1 MSYTYD
7 LTTDRGKV
15 RLWINDM
22 NTTTGK
28 LTDAE
33 IDYCLTE
40 KTTVGGAVVMAL
52 DLLLVKLADP
62 NFSADWLT
70 VNNDVAYKNLS
81 AYRLQMCQQF
91 GVPSITTSSV
101 HTYRADSW
109 ASESPD
115 FSELQLEGDD
125 ADD

>member
-15 RLWINDM
+15 RLHINDTD
-22 NTTTGK
+22 TTNGK

-52 DLLLVKLADP
+52 DLLLAKLTDP
-62 NFSADWLT
+62 TFTADWLT
-70 VNNDVAYKNLS
+70 VNNDVAFKNLS

-91 GVPSITTSSV
+91 GVASITTTSV
-101 HTYRADSW
+101 ATYRDDSW
-109 ASESPD
+109 ADEAPD
-115 FSELQLEGDD
+115 FSELHDEEDED
-125 ADD
+125 T